1 MRITA
6 RTVPAGDQFMTRFPQ
21 FDDEMQRV
29 FNSQK
34 FDETEVRKAL
44 GQWTDSGFLTWGN
57 DGRRSLA
64 FAAEFLFQL
73 TAVTKHVEAD
83 MTTDAHTSA
92 ESAADQRMQRRMD
105 RGRFAFTRFDIT
117 ERGDG
122 IRVRVSCANPYDV
135 PGSAIASARRF
146 GVYACRILL
155 YLKRELERGR
165 KDVHI
170 TLEGVGE
177 MSDIFDE
184 AAWTDRRQEEKDA
197 VTFANAERAKCAR
210 RLGEYCS
217 PSDPGC
223 RCYRDGRCVEA
234 AIPEHLKTYNNDETT
249 KA

>member
-1 MRITA
+1 
-6 RTVPAGDQFMTRFPQ
+6 
-21 FDDEMQRV
+21 
-29 FNSQK
+29 
-34 FDETEVRKAL
+34 
-44 GQWTDSGFLTWGN
+44 
-57 DGRRSLA
+57 
-64 FAAEFLFQL
+64 LFQL

-105 RGRFAFTRFDIT
+105 RGRYAFTRFDIT
-117 ERGDG
+117 EQRDG
-122 IRVRVSCANPYDV
+122 IRVRVSCANPYDI
-135 PGSAIASARRF
+135 PGTAIASARRF
-146 GVYACRILL
+146 GVYACRVLL

-177 MSDIFDE
+177 MSDIFAE
-184 AAWTDRRQEEKDA
+184 AAWNDRRQEEKDA

-234 AIPEHLKTYNNDETT
+234 DLPEHLKTYNKES
-249 KA
+249 

>member
-29 FNSQK
+29 FHSQK
-34 FDETEVRKAL
+34 FDEIEVRKAL
-44 GQWTDSGFLTWGN
+44 GQWADSGFLTWGN

-73 TAVTKHVEAD
+73 TEVTKHVEKD
-83 MTTDAHTSA
+83 MTTDAHTSV

-105 RGRFAFTRFDIT
+105 RGRYAFTRFDIT
-117 ERGDG
+117 EQRGG

-135 PGSAIASARRF
+135 LGNAISSARRF

-155 YLKRELERGR
+155 YLKRELERER
-165 KDVHI
+165 KDI
-170 TLEGVGE
+170 NIMLEGVGE

-184 AAWTDRRQEEKDA
+184 AAWNDRRQEEKDA
-197 VTFANAERAKCAR
+197 ITLANAERCKCQY

-217 PSDPGC
+217 PSQPHC
-223 RCYRDGRCVEA
+223 RCYLNGHCVEA
-234 AIPEHLKTYNNDETT
+234 TLPENLKTYNKES
-249 KA
+249 

>member
-29 FNSQK
+29 FHSQK

-135 PGSAIASARRF
+135 PGSAIASARHF

-223 RCYRDGRCVEA
+223 RCYCDGRCVEA
-234 AIPEHLKTYNNDETT
+234 ALPEHLKTYNNDETT
-249 KA
+249 KV